1 MLDIDYPENILQKI
15 DIQKYLWFTT
25 IKIALDSDSDQ
36 INIRD
41 DILIAIFDNVIYRS
55 RYIYKMNDLIIIRGV
70 TNNKIVKTILDDS
83 ERDNTKINNIVH

>member
-55 RYIYKMNDLIIIRGV
+55 RYIYTMNDLIIIRGV

-83 ERDNTKINNIVH
+83 KRYNT